1 MREESFERFMLRALH
16 DPQNGYYARRIRAV
30 GRGGDFTTAVMLSD
44 SPARAIAAWITR
56 AMRESKCLDVIELGP
71 GEGRLARQILRYL
84 PWTLRWRVRL
94 HLVESS
100 TPLQARQRE
109 RLGRDRRVRWHGD
122 VAGALAACGGRAVLY
137 SNEFVDA
144 FAVRRYERVAGGWR
158 EIGLRWSPGR
168 EVPEE
173 FLLPEA
179 GLPASSVFSL
189 DPAPAWRVEVADAF
203 HVWLRDMLPQWRAG
217 RMLTLDYG
225 GRVESLY
232 HRRPGGTLRGY
243 LLQQRCEGPDIY
255 RHPGRQDLTAD
266 VNFTDLIAW
275 AAPWVEDVRLQSLG
289 DFLRP
294 FVRQAAGTDAALAD
308 PCGAGGAFQVLDFAC
323 KAQRRDE
330 TSIGKSAD
338 PKNKKKLG

>member
-1 MREESFERFMLRALH
+1 VLDFPWQIMREESFEHFMQRALH
-16 DPQNGYYARRIRAV
+16 DPQAGYYARRIRAV
-30 GRGGDFTTAVMLSD
+30 GQAGDFTTAVMLSET
-44 SPARAIAAWITR
+44 PARAIASWIAR

-71 GEGRLARQILRYL
+71 GEGRLAREILRRL

-100 TPLQARQRE
+100 APLQARQRE
-109 RLGRDRRVRWHGD
+109 LLGRDRRVHWHGEVLD
-122 VAGALAACGGRAVLY
+122 ALAACGGRAVLY
-137 SNEFVDA
+137 SNEFADA
-144 FAVRRYERVAGGWR
+144 FAVRRYERVTDGWR

-168 EVPEE
+168 EIPEE

-179 GLPASSVFSL
+179 DLPASSVFAL
-189 DPAPAWRVEVADAF
+189 DPAPGWRVEVADAF
-203 HVWLRDMLPQWRAG
+203 HGWLREMLPRWRAG

-225 GRVESLY
+225 GRVETLY

-243 LLQQRCEGPDIY
+243 LLQQRCEGPEIY

-275 AAPWVEDVRLQSLG
+275 AGPWVEDVRLESFG

-294 FVRQAAGTDAALAD
+294 FLRQSAGTDATLAD
-308 PCGAGGAFQVLDFAC
+308 PSGVGGAFQVLDFAC
-323 KAQRRDE
+323 KPPRQA
-330 TSIGKSAD
+330 
-338 PKNKKKLG
+338 